1 MGKIFNKPK
10 ESEEPVTE
18 EEQAQPTAAK
28 TQFAK
33 EFNKLNSIRDILFG
47 ENMQEYQKEF
57 DEIKS
62 IIRDN
67 QERTDNR
74 ISDMRTE
81 IMDKISAL
89 DDSINSR
96 ITKTEES
103 LSEKIAD
110 LKDAKADRRALATMF
125 TDIARQL
132 DS

>member
-1 MGKIFNKPK
+1 MSKFSIRQKRLKRQLTK
-10 ESEEPVTE
+10 EVQEPNAEEV
-18 EEQAQPTAAK
+18 
-28 TQFAK
+28 QFQK

-67 QERTDNR
+67 QDRTDNR

-81 IMDKISAL
+81 IMDKINAL
-89 DDSINSR
+89 EESVNAR
-96 ITKTEES
+96 MTRTEES
-103 LSEKIAD
+103 LSDKIAD
-110 LKDAKADRRALATMF
+110 LKDAKTDRKALSSLFM
-125 TDIARQL
+125 DIARQL

>member
-1 MGKIFNKPK
+1 MSKIFNKAK
-10 ESEEPVTE
+10 EAEEAINE
-18 EEQAQPTAAK
+18 EVQEPNAEEV
-28 TQFAK
+28 QFQK

-67 QERTDNR
+67 QDRTDNR

-81 IMDKISAL
+81 IMDKINAL
-89 DDSINSR
+89 EESVNAR
-96 ITKTEES
+96 MTRTEES
-103 LSEKIAD
+103 LSDKIAD
-110 LKDAKADRRALATMF
+110 LKDAKTDRKALSSLFM
-125 TDIARQL
+125 DIARQL

>member
-1 MGKIFNKPK
+1 MGKIFNKAK
-10 ESEEPVTE
+10 EAEEAINE
-18 EEQAQPTAAK
+18 EVQEPSAEEV
-28 TQFAK
+28 QFQK

-67 QERTDNR
+67 QDRTDNR

-81 IMDKISAL
+81 IMDKINAL
-89 DDSINSR
+89 EESVNAR
-96 ITKTEES
+96 MTRTEES
-103 LSEKIAD
+103 LSDKIAD
-110 LKDAKADRRALATMF
+110 LKDAKTDRKALSSLFM
-125 TDIARQL
+125 DIARQL